1 MRITEMKGEI
11 HDGNDKKLRLESL
24 MDFSENGS
32 DNHCDLFLFRD
43 IFGEEGDEASLS
55 MGQFS

>member
-1 MRITEMKGEI
+1 MRITETKGEI
-11 HDGNDKKLRLESL
+11 HDGNATKLRLESF

-43 IFGEEGDEASLS
+43 IFGEEGDEAPVPL
-55 MGQFS
+55 GQFY

>member
-1 MRITEMKGEI
+1 MEMKGEI

-32 DNHCDLFLFRD
+32 DHHCDLFLFRD
-43 IFGEEGDEASLS
+43 IFGQKGDEAPVPL
-55 MGQFS
+55 GQFS

>member
-1 MRITEMKGEI
+1 
-11 HDGNDKKLRLESL
+11 

-32 DNHCDLFLFRD
+32 DNHRDLFLFRD

>member
-1 MRITEMKGEI
+1 MMTKGEI

-43 IFGEEGDEASLS
+43 IFGEEGDEAPVPL
-55 MGQFS
+55 GQFS